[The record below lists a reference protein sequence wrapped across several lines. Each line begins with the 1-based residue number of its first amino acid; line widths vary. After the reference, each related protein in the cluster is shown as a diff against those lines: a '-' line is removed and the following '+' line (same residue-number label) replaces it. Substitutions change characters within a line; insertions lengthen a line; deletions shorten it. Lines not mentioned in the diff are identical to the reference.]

1 MSSTTTMVRWY
12 CEYLYN
18 QVINDN
24 TKPPNNWVTDVNTII
39 PAVWEKIFYE
49 FPIWEESYRP
59 TLCQKILRHY
69 YFREIGEETVEFWK
83 LRLQQT
89 LGEIMPYYIQ
99 LWETTQV
106 EYENFGREIILKNIS
121 EMKIV
126 PKTRHQTN
134 QATIMTLRQL
144 LIQQIR

>member
-1 MSSTTTMVRWY
+1 MVRWY

-106 EYENFGREIILKNIS
+106 EYEKLW
-121 EMKIV
+121 
-126 PKTRHQTN
+126 TRN
-134 QATIMTLRQL
+134 YI
-144 LIQQIR
+144 